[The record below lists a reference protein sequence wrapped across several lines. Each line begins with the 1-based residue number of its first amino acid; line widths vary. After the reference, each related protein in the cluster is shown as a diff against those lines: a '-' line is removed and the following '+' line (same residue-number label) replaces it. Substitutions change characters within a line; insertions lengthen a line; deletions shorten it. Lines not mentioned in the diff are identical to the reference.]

1 VARIGLTSNE
11 DMLCFSLILLWI
23 FNFLHSGPGNSSYS
37 RKAQMIRRPILLL
50 SSKTSSAYFSSLS
63 STLRMNSRKRATP
76 DSFPTNI
83 SPALMP
89 KSRSIASSTTLA
101 AATAENEQQYRPLV
115 IVIAG
120 PTAVGK
126 SDVASKLCS
135 SPVASDIYNSHRSS
149 QTSHYKTNATTN
161 ANRGHIVSADSVQAY
176 RGVDIGANKP
186 TLEEMERTPHHLI
199 NLVDPPTDSK
209 AASYNAAD
217 WMRDATYVIREL
229 SLTYDDLDENE
240 IENLDADAILR
251 RQSIDAYL
259 QQTLDGAS
267 VDKRQPILPVVVGGT
282 MMYLNWFVHGRPDAT
297 RPTNEAIERAAAKID
312 SFREI
317 QRSDGVDED
326 EESLDAAAWKDA
338 STYVSSLGPVFEKRV
353 KKLQGKD
360 WYRLRRLLEVAYTIS
375 SEKMKKGGDEKITED
390 DVLKNLTE
398 EEVYTGIRSDS
409 IKEQY
414 DVRCFFLCPH
424 DRMLHFATVDQRCE
438 QMLERGL
445 LRETTNL
452 FVSGGL
458 PDDSQVTRA
467 IGYRQALEYLQ
478 RSDATNEDHESLV
491 TFIDNF
497 ATATRQ
503 YAKKQMQWFR
513 RDDDFVFVPV
523 RMDCGK
529 EERSS
534 EAANIIAKMCKLS
547 AASFEA
553 ELASPGGGDNVP
565 LSAQT
570 KIENELQGKKMKFFM
585 SKRITLTEG
594 SAEFLALLKEADAC
608 TKIVQDEMKS
618 KVT

>member
-1 VARIGLTSNE
+1 
-11 DMLCFSLILLWI
+11 MLKPIIL
-23 FNFLHSGPGNSSYS
+23 F
-37 RKAQMIRRPILLL
+37 
-50 SSKTSSAYFSSLS
+50 SSKTSSAYFSSLA
-63 STLRMNSRKRATP
+63 STLRMNSKKRVKP
-76 DSFPTNI
+76 DSFSNNA
-83 SPALMP
+83 SPALMS
-89 KSRSIASSTTLA
+89 KSRSIASSTWA
-101 AATAENEQQYRPLV
+101 AATAENEQPYRPLV

-135 SPVASDIYNSHRSS
+135 SPVASEMYNTHRKRQQSY
-149 QTSHYKTNATTN
+149 YKSNATTY
-161 ANRGHIVSADSVQAY
+161 GHIVSADSVQVY

-199 NLVDPPTDSK
+199 NLVDPPSDSK

-217 WMRDATYVIREL
+217 WMRDAAYVIREL
-229 SLTYDDLDENE
+229 SASDVDLDENE
-240 IENLDADAILR
+240 IDNLDADARLR
-251 RQSIDAYL
+251 RKSIDAYL
-259 QQTLDGAS
+259 QQTLDRVA
-267 VDKRQPILPVVVGGT
+267 VNNRQPILPVVVGGT

-297 RPTNEAIERAAAKID
+297 RPTIEAIERAAKKIN
-312 SFREI
+312 SFREV
-317 QRSDGVDED
+317 QRRNSVHDNDD
-326 EESLDAAAWKDA
+326 DESLDAAAWKDA
-338 STYVSSLGPVFEKRV
+338 SAHVSSLGPIFDKRV

-360 WYRLRRLLEVAYTIS
+360 WYRLRRLLEVVYTIS
-375 SEKMKKGGDEKITED
+375 YEKMKNRGDENITED
-390 DVLKNLTE
+390 DVLKQLTE
-398 EEVYTGIRSDS
+398 AEVYTGIRSDS
-409 IKEQY
+409 IKDQY

-445 LRETTNL
+445 LRETANL
-452 FVSGGL
+452 FVHGGL

-478 RSDATNEDHESLV
+478 RSDARNDDHESLA

-513 RDDDFVFVPV
+513 RDNEFVFIPV

-534 EAANIIAKMCKLS
+534 EAANAIAKMCKLS
-547 AASFEA
+547 AANFEA
-553 ELASPGGGDNVP
+553 ELTSSVGGHNVT

-570 KIENELQGKKMKFFM
+570 KIENEQQGKKMKFFV
-585 SKRITLTEG
+585 SKRISLSEG
-594 SAEFLALLKEADAC
+594 SEEFLTLLKEADLC
-608 TKIVQDEMKS
+608 TKMVQEAMKS
-618 KVT
+618 KLFT